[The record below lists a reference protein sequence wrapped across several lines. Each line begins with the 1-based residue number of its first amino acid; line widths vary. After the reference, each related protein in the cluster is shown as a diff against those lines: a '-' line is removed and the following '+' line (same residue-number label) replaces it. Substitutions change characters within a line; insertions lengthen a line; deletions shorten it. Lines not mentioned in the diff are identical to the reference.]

1 MNAARALREAR
12 RRAGLSQRELAHRS
26 GIPQPAI
33 ARIESG
39 VTIPRIDT
47 FARLLATCG
56 RSLRA
61 VPRLGVGVDRT
72 VMRELRSLT
81 PEERLHAAEASA
93 HGLEEFRK
101 EVHFR

>member
-1 MNAARALREAR
+1 MNAARVLREAR
-12 RRAGLSQRELAHRS
+12 RRAGLSQRELARRS
-26 GIPQPAI
+26 GVPQPAI

-39 VTIPRIDT
+39 VTIPRVDT

-72 VMRELRSLT
+72 VMRELRSLS
-81 PEERLHAAEASA
+81 PEERLRAAEANA
-93 HGLEEFRK
+93 HGLQELREKVRL
-101 EVHFR
+101 R